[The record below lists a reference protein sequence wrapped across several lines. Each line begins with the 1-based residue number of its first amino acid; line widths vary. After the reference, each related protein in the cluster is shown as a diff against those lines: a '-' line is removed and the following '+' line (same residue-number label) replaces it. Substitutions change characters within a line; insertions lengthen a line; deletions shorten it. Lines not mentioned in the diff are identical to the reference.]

1 MARKEKDTRR
11 IAGYVVESQPGTGP
25 PEGNGP
31 AHAQPVRWYL
41 EDEGRWTP
49 ERKKARIFVSA
60 SAALSAIRDLR
71 TRLGGIEFA
80 LAPAEGASME
90 NRAPGA

>member
-11 IAGYVVESQPGTGP
+11 IAGYVVESQPKTSP
-25 PEGNGP
+25 PEGKGP
-31 AHAQPVRWYL
+31 THAQPVRWYL
-41 EDEGRWTP
+41 EDCGQWTP
-49 ERKKARIFVSA
+49 ERRKARIFPSP
-60 SAALSAIRDLR
+60 SAALSEIRDLR